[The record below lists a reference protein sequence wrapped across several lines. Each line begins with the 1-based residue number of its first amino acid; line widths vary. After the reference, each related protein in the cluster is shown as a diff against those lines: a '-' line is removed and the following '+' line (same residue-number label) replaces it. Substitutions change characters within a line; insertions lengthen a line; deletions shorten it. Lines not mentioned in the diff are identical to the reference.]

1 MQAAIDIQEA
11 ALEVHHTLAE
21 VHQQQRM
28 DYVLEVVLAGD
39 TKGQADHSMEEV
51 QAVPMVCHDVQ
62 SLAAEA
68 HVKVV
73 VCYSEVLQVP
83 RVHAQQE

>member
-51 QAVPMVCHDVQ
+51 QAVPMGCHDAQ
-62 SLAAEA
+62 SLAAGA
-68 HVKVV
+68 HVGVAV
-73 VCYSEVLQVP
+73 YCSGVLQVP